1 MHPKIKPTGMSDA
14 NLTPSQPQDARS
26 LVELCA
32 GVLPVWERQLAS
44 SRAQSE
50 TAVSE
55 MLQAFADIG
64 PHIDM
69 AERQSHQ
76 ITDALSQADG
86 GITGLAQAC
95 EAVLS
100 PLLHDSKL
108 PAGGTQAIAQVLDM
122 VRSAVLALE
131 NISKP
136 FTRETQLVAQQVER
150 MYVGFQYQ
158 DRISQMMALLEGDI
172 ARLREAMEGRSAEP
186 LDLAAWLE
194 RLESQYAM
202 AEQRHNHTG
211 AGGGASSPD
220 DNTETTFF

>member
-1 MHPKIKPTGMSDA
+1 MTDL
-14 NLTPSQPQDARS
+14 NQNQPQSHAHQ
-26 LVELCA
+26 LVQLCA
-32 GVLPVWERQLAS
+32 GVLPVWARQLAS

-64 PHIDM
+64 PHINM
-69 AERQSHQ
+69 AERQSQQ

-95 EAVLS
+95 ETALAPLLNDKNLPPGGSAAIEQVLS
-100 PLLHDSKL
+100 L
-108 PAGGTQAIAQVLDM
+108 
-122 VRSAVLALE
+122 VRGAVLALE

-136 FTRETQLVAQQVER
+136 FTRETQLVAEQVER

-172 ARLREAMEGRSAEP
+172 ARLREAMDGRAAEP

-202 AEQRHNHTG
+202 AEQRHSHTETKG
-211 AGGGASSPD
+211 ADRGPD
-220 DNTETTFF
+220 ENTETTFF